1 MSTPTY
7 TPQSK
12 IPTANSPQEGIEG
25 SLSGA
30 PAGGDAGNERL
41 TALRVTL
48 DKFKEKALARFEGY
62 IMGIALAPPET
73 EGERKDKVNVLVLV
87 DDQDSTKMTK
97 DELHEKLSKALEA
110 VAVEID
116 PQLAVDVLLITEV
129 WQSCYDGKQD
139 LLQLIAVS
147 APVFDSG
154 MLGAIKLAEIH
165 KSMVIKK
172 FEKYIACY
180 VLAGSIVRGKATP
193 QSDIDTFVVIDDTDV
208 KKMTRAELKDKLRAI
223 INDMAIQA
231 GQMTG
236 IQNKLSIQT
245 YILTDFWDNVK
256 EANPIIFTFLRDGI
270 PFHDK
275 GVFMPWKQLLKMGK
289 IRPSPEAIEIYKSY
303 GEQGLERIRLKL
315 KDIAVEEI
323 WYATLTP
330 SQAAIMLAG
339 FPPPAPRETP
349 DVLRD
354 LFVKKEKLL
363 EEKHVKFLER
373 VIKTH
378 KDVEYGTKKAIT
390 GNEVQELLELAEDY
404 LKALGELYQRI
415 EERGERDRVLH
426 VYETIVT
433 VVRDI
438 LALEGTKAVSSE
450 EAVKLFEREIIHK
463 GHLPERTLRQLKELE
478 KAKKDYDAGKLS
490 KSEATEA
497 QKGAGELLKMLI
509 EHVQR
514 VRGREL
520 ERVRVR
526 LQHGEQVGELL
537 ILGEQAFLTTDLE
550 ANDRE
555 IRVARITPE
564 GSLTGVKASSLEEL
578 ERALADAKP
587 TGRVTITD
595 KLLADLR
602 GILGKD
608 VRVLL

>member
-1 MSTPTY
+1 M
-7 TPQSK
+7 
-12 IPTANSPQEGIEG
+12 
-25 SLSGA
+25 
-30 PAGGDAGNERL
+30 DAGNERL
-41 TALRVTL
+41 QALRVKL
-48 DKFKEKALARFEGY
+48 DDFKTKALARFEGY

-87 DDQDSTKMTK
+87 DDQDSMKMTK
-97 DELHEKLSKALEA
+97 DELHTKLTKALET
-110 VAVEID
+110 VAAEID
-116 PQLAVDVLLITEV
+116 KDLAVDVLLITEV

-147 APVFDSG
+147 APVYDTG
-154 MLGAIKLAEIH
+154 MLGAIKLSEIH
-165 KSMVIKK
+165 KSMVVKK

-180 VLAGSIVRGKATP
+180 VLAGSMVRGKATP

-289 IRPSPEAIEIYKSY
+289 IKPSPEAIEIYKSY
-303 GEQGLERIRLKL
+303 GEQGLERVRMKL
-315 KDIAVEEI
+315 RDIAVEEM

-349 DVLRD
+349 DVLRE
-354 LFVKKEKLL
+354 LFVQKEKLFD
-363 EEKHVKFLER
+363 EKHIKFLER

-378 KDVEYGTKKAIT
+378 KDVEYGTKKAISGT
-390 GNEVQELLELAEDY
+390 EVQELLEQAEEY
-404 LKALGELYQRI
+404 LKALGELYKKI
-415 EERGERDRVLH
+415 EERTETNRVLAA
-426 VYETIVT
+426 YESVITI
-433 VVRDI
+433 VRDI
-438 LALEGTKAVSSE
+438 LAAAGVKKADASE
-450 EAVKLFEREIIHK
+450 TVKLFEKEIVHK
-463 GHLPERTLRQLKELE
+463 GQLPERVGCQLRDLE
-478 KAKKDYDAGKLS
+478 KAKKDHDAGKLTPTDAI
-490 KSEATEA
+490 EAHKLA
-497 QKGAGELLKMLI
+497 AELIKVLI
-509 EHVQR
+509 EHIQR

-520 ERVRVR
+520 DRLRVR
-526 LQHGEQVGELL
+526 LAHGEKVAELL
-537 ILGEQAFLTTDLE
+537 LLGEHAYLTSDIDAPERDLRQVTVGKDGALSHAKEASLADLE
-550 ANDRE
+550 KA
-555 IRVARITPE
+555 IT
-564 GSLTGVKASSLEEL
+564 T
-578 ERALADAKP
+578 AKP
-587 TGRVTITD
+587 TGALGITD
-595 KLLADLR
+595 KTLASLRELL
-602 GILGKD
+602 GSD